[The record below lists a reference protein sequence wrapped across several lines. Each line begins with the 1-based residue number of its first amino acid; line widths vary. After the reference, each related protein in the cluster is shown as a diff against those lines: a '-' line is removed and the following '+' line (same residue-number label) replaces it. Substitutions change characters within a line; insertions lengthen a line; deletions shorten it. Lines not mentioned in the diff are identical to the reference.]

1 MVYNQES
8 YYDAIKNVL
17 PEDKEI
23 WDDQLLGELKSFSDL
38 LVEKICIANYKRKV
52 DFKFSALMKKK
63 IDDVKKAK
71 SKESERIINSK
82 KRVEQKLRFLY
93 NKELERMRKKSE
105 MQKANEEFVKTYDD
119 SKYPKPSVTADI
131 VIFGMFDKE
140 EDNYR
145 KIAEKELKVLLIQR
159 GAAPYE
165 GCYALPGGFVG
176 PKETIGEAAEREL
189 KEETNCNCNFLEQFG
204 TYSNPDRDPRRW
216 VISNGYMALVNAG
229 QEIIQAGDDAS
240 DAKWFDVSF
249 QEEAGIWNLCLT
261 HGDEKLHARLEE
273 TTSKWDVKKKFK
285 TIESDDLAFDHELIL
300 ADAIVQLRKW
310 ITETHIAFRLLPEKF
325 TLRELQQIHET
336 VLDTKLLVPAFR
348 RKVADLVEDTGE
360 MTGDAGHRPAKLYR
374 EKR

>member
-1 MVYNQES
+1 
-8 YYDAIKNVL
+8 
-17 PEDKEI
+17 
-23 WDDQLLGELKSFSDL
+23 
-38 LVEKICIANYKRKV
+38 
-52 DFKFSALMKKK
+52 
-63 IDDVKKAK
+63 
-71 SKESERIINSK
+71 
-82 KRVEQKLRFLY
+82 
-93 NKELERMRKKSE
+93 MRKKSE
-105 MQKANEEFVKTYDD
+105 MQKVNEEFVKTYDD

-204 TYSNPDRDPRRW
+204 TYSNPNRDPRRW

-229 QEIIQAGDDAS
+229 QEMIQAGDDAS

-360 MTGDAGHRPAKLYR
+360 MMGDAGHRPAKLYR

>member
-1 MVYNQES
+1 
-8 YYDAIKNVL
+8 
-17 PEDKEI
+17 
-23 WDDQLLGELKSFSDL
+23 
-38 LVEKICIANYKRKV
+38 
-52 DFKFSALMKKK
+52 
-63 IDDVKKAK
+63 
-71 SKESERIINSK
+71 
-82 KRVEQKLRFLY
+82 
-93 NKELERMRKKSE
+93 
-105 MQKANEEFVKTYDD
+105 
-119 SKYPKPSVTADI
+119 
-131 VIFGMFDKE
+131 MFDKE

-145 KIAEKELKVLLIQR
+145 KIAEKELKILLIQR

-204 TYSNPDRDPRRW
+204 TYSNPNRDPRRW
-216 VISNGYMALVNAG
+216 VISNGFMALVNAG

-310 ITETHIAFRLLPEKF
+310 IMETHIAFRLLMEKF

>member
-1 MVYNQES
+1 M
-8 YYDAIKNVL
+8 
-17 PEDKEI
+17 
-23 WDDQLLGELKSFSDL
+23 
-38 LVEKICIANYKRKV
+38 
-52 DFKFSALMKKK
+52 
-63 IDDVKKAK
+63 
-71 SKESERIINSK
+71 
-82 KRVEQKLRFLY
+82 
-93 NKELERMRKKSE
+93 
-105 MQKANEEFVKTYDD
+105 
-119 SKYPKPSVTADI
+119 
-131 VIFGMFDKE
+131 
-140 EDNYR
+140 
-145 KIAEKELKVLLIQR
+145 
-159 GAAPYE
+159 
-165 GCYALPGGFVG
+165 
-176 PKETIGEAAEREL
+176 
-189 KEETNCNCNFLEQFG
+189 
-204 TYSNPDRDPRRW
+204 
-216 VISNGYMALVNAG
+216 ISNGFMALVNAG

-325 TLRELQQIHET
+325 ALRELQQIHET

-360 MTGDAGHRPAKLYR
+360 MTGDVGHRPAKLYR

>member
-1 MVYNQES
+1 
-8 YYDAIKNVL
+8 
-17 PEDKEI
+17 
-23 WDDQLLGELKSFSDL
+23 
-38 LVEKICIANYKRKV
+38 
-52 DFKFSALMKKK
+52 
-63 IDDVKKAK
+63 
-71 SKESERIINSK
+71 
-82 KRVEQKLRFLY
+82 
-93 NKELERMRKKSE
+93 MRKKSE

-119 SKYPKPSVTADI
+119 SKYPNPSVTADI

-261 HGDEKLHARLEE
+261 HGDEKLHARDNFEVGCKEE
-273 TTSKWDVKKKFK
+273 
-285 TIESDDLAFDHELIL
+285 I
-300 ADAIVQLRKW
+300 
-310 ITETHIAFRLLPEKF
+310 
-325 TLRELQQIHET
+325 
-336 VLDTKLLVPAFR
+336 
-348 RKVADLVEDTGE
+348 
-360 MTGDAGHRPAKLYR
+360 
-374 EKR
+374 